1 MKAYGA
7 EFGFLAVGVIFF
19 VLSNIFFFM
28 SRTPKVAPNTIEED
42 MSSDPLAQYIPVD
55 RVHYGPIVNYIERA
69 FQIGGLFHLA
79 EDRIVQTAKF
89 TRMKCSIL
97 RTRFHNPH
105 GL

>member
-42 MSSDPLAQYIPVD
+42 MSSDPLAQYIPMD
-55 RVHYGPIVNYIERA
+55 MQNDP
-69 FQIGGLFHLA
+69 
-79 EDRIVQTAKF
+79 
-89 TRMKCSIL
+89 SIL
-97 RTRFHNPH
+97 ALMEKIKEHPMGSTAAAVSLGFIISTQIF
-105 GL
+105 GD